1 MTTATVKTMT
11 VRPVIGVITSEKTLE
26 GGGFPVRRPFPTAQL
41 MQVDPFLLL
50 DHLGPVTWGP
60 GEGIG
65 APDHPHRGF
74 ETVTYLLSGE
84 MQHKDSAGHSG
95 SLHPGDVQWMTAG
108 AGVVHS
114 ELPSDAFMKNG
125 GTLQGFQ
132 VWVNL
137 PARDKMM
144 MPRYQDIPASRIPEA
159 TSADGKVKVR
169 VIAGE
174 SLGQA
179 AVIETRTPI
188 LYLHFTL
195 QHGAEITQPVPENFN
210 ALAYVIR
217 GELRAGDEG
226 RVVRAGQMARFG
238 GGDAVRLA
246 VDDKTAE
253 PADLLLLGGAPLNE
267 PVERYGPF
275 VMNTRQEIVQAIRD
289 YNEGRLGK
297 IDF

>member
-1 MTTATVKTMT
+1 MLDTTK
-11 VRPVIGVITSEKTLE
+11 RGRSVIAVVNSEHFLE

-41 MQVDPFLLL
+41 MQVDPFLLF
-50 DHLGPVTWGP
+50 DHLGPVKWGP

-95 SLHPGDVQWMTAG
+95 MLRPGDVQWMTAG

-125 GTLQGFQ
+125 GTLHGFQ

-137 PARDKMM
+137 PAHAKMIP
-144 MPRYQDIPASRIPEA
+144 PRYQDIPASRIPEA
-159 TSADGKVKVR
+159 VSTDGKVKVR

-188 LYLHFTL
+188 MYLHFTL
-195 QHGAEITQPVPENFN
+195 QPGGEIAQPVPEGYN

-217 GELRAGDEG
+217 GELRAGDEC
-226 RVVRAGQMARFG
+226 RIVHEGQMARFG
-238 GGDAVRLA
+238 GGNAVRLA
-246 VDDKTAE
+246 VDNKTAE
-253 PADLLLLGGAPLNE
+253 PADLLLLAGQPLNE

-275 VMNTRQEIVQAIRD
+275 VMNTRAQIVQAMRD
-289 YNEGRLGK
+289 YHDGK
-297 IDF
+297 MGSI